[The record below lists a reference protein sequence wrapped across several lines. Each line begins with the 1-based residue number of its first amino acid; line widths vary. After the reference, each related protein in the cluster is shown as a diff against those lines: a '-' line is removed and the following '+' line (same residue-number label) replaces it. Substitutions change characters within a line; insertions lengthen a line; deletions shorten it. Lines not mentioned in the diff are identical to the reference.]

1 MKRFR
6 QDYLFLILVL
16 GCYCQ
21 SNVYPKFI
29 FILPKEIKWH
39 SYFVGLE
46 ITSKTSFMFS
56 TQKFSLVCILALSL
70 SLQSCQSTAQ
80 INKFLEK
87 AGQITGSPSTSEI
100 TMGLKEALEKGTG
113 ISTDRLSLT
122 DGYLK
127 NLDVKILFPEEAKQ
141 VEKTL
146 RSLGLGSM
154 CDQVI
159 TSVNRAAED
168 AAQEAKPIFTAAIKQ
183 MSFKDVQN
191 ILLGDPDAATQY
203 FHRTTTDSLSAK
215 FSPIIDTSLKKV
227 DATKY
232 WTDVT
237 TRYNKIPLVNKIDTD
252 LTAYVTRKAIDG
264 LFVEIAKEELKIRE
278 SVAARTSPLLKKVF
292 GYADSQGK

>member
-1 MKRFR
+1 M
-6 QDYLFLILVL
+6 
-16 GCYCQ
+16 
-21 SNVYPKFI
+21 
-29 FILPKEIKWH
+29 
-39 SYFVGLE
+39 
-46 ITSKTSFMFS
+46 S
-56 TQKFSLVCILALSL
+56 TLQKFSFACIFSL
-70 SLQSCQSTAQ
+70 SFFLQSCQSTAQ

-87 AGQITGSPSTSEI
+87 AGQVAGNPSTSEI

-113 ISTDRLSLT
+113 ISTDRLSLA

-146 RSLGLGSM
+146 RSIGLGSM

-168 AAQEAKPIFTAAIKQ
+168 AAKQAKPIFTAAIKQ
-183 MSFKDVQN
+183 MSFQDVQN
-191 ILLGDPDAATQY
+191 ILLGDRDAATQY

-232 WTDVT
+232 WSDVT
-237 TRYNKIPLVNKIDTD
+237 TQYNKIPLVKKIDTD

-278 SVAARTSPLLKKVF
+278 SIGARTSPLLKKVF
-292 GYADSQGK
+292 GYADKQKTGAQ